1 MKFAL
6 KKTAKKSIIVSLH
19 INLYC
24 SWVFLFLIKTKII
37 DNNTPDKNN
46 KKIINKNIDFFK
58 VLAINADNNN
68 IANKDKIICP

>member
-1 MKFAL
+1 M
-6 KKTAKKSIIVSLH
+6 
-19 INLYC
+19 
-24 SWVFLFLIKTKII
+24 IKTKII